1 MIASFSYLKRALS
14 AARDYNS
21 LEYFP
26 LLKTLSSY
34 RLEYFGGDVRAGLN
48 VALLAFPQGMAYAL
62 IAGLPIEYGIYGSAI
77 AALVGPIFAKSR
89 FITLGP
95 TNATSILLISTFTS
109 LSISGND
116 SLIMLPLLVLLTG
129 IFIMIGAY
137 FKVAN
142 LVQYISRSVITGYIT
157 AAALLIITNQIP
169 KALGLDRG
177 DQRGATFF
185 ESVQLI
191 SSDLATVHV
200 LTLCIS
206 IATATLFIF
215 LSCKLKSFPNV
226 AICLITLSVA
236 SSFLLDS
243 SQNVAHLSAIDARDW
258 SWSIPAISIDNIA
271 LLTGPALAIALMCVL
286 EGISMGK
293 SLAARTGSR
302 FNANQAMFSIGT
314 SNIACALLSGM
325 PASGSLTRSSLSVAS
340 GGRTPVASIIS
351 GLIVM
356 LGAFAVGPF
365 TKHIPQC
372 VLAVLVIAIGI
383 SLINRRTIRI
393 VTSATRSD
401 AIVFSLT
408 FGSGLLLPLDS
419 AIYIGVGASIV
430 LFLKKVA
437 RPDMV
442 EYTFNEKGELAQM
455 NSQSTRQLPEVSI
468 VHVEGELFFGAADLF
483 RDQMRRIC
491 EDPNLKI
498 VILKMR
504 NAHHMDASG
513 VMALEELVRYIN
525 EMGRYLILSEA
536 KSDLIR
542 VLRNAG
548 LYEYMEARNIFMD
561 DPENPTLST
570 ARAFKRANEHLGDTD
585 ANVSI
590 YIDTNKESEHNHRD

>member
-1 MIASFSYLKRALS
+1 
-14 AARDYNS
+14 
-21 LEYFP
+21 
-26 LLKTLSSY
+26 
-34 RLEYFGGDVRAGLN
+34 
-48 VALLAFPQGMAYAL
+48 
-62 IAGLPIEYGIYGSAI
+62 
-77 AALVGPIFAKSR
+77 
-89 FITLGP
+89 
-95 TNATSILLISTFTS
+95 
-109 LSISGND
+109 
-116 SLIMLPLLVLLTG
+116 
-129 IFIMIGAY
+129 
-137 FKVAN
+137 
-142 LVQYISRSVITGYIT
+142 
-157 AAALLIITNQIP
+157 
-169 KALGLDRG
+169 
-177 DQRGATFF
+177 
-185 ESVQLI
+185 
-191 SSDLATVHV
+191 
-200 LTLCIS
+200 
-206 IATATLFIF
+206 
-215 LSCKLKSFPNV
+215 
-226 AICLITLSVA
+226 
-236 SSFLLDS
+236 
-243 SQNVAHLSAIDARDW
+243 
-258 SWSIPAISIDNIA
+258 
-271 LLTGPALAIALMCVL
+271 
-286 EGISMGK
+286 MGK
-293 SLAARTGSR
+293 SLAARTGPR
-302 FNANQAMFSIGT
+302 FDANQAMFSIGT

-372 VLAVLVIAIGI
+372 VLAELVIAIGI

-437 RPDMV
+437 RPDMI
-442 EYTFNEKGELAQM
+442 EYTFNEKGELAEM

-561 DPENPTLST
+561 DPKNPTLST
-570 ARAFKRANEHLGDTD
+570 ARALKRANEHLGDTD

-590 YIDTNKESEHNHRD
+590 YIDTNKESEHSRRD